1 LQKTHSISDHLE
13 LISKIIP
20 TSTAS
25 TSITKIFTFKKSKK
39 KKILRFAKKKKFAW
53 LFAEKKE
60 SVDPP
65 HISAAQFSALCV
77 GGHFPL
83 DSLKKSQKKKGSLF

>member
-1 LQKTHSISDHLE
+1 LNLSPKLYPLQLLPLRLQKFLR
-13 LISKIIP
+13 SK
-20 TSTAS
+20 SRR
-25 TSITKIFTFKKSKK
+25 KK
-39 KKILRFAKKKKFAW
+39 KFCDLQKKKKFAW